1 LKLGLLPNMSGIRL
15 AAATIATLFAAAAV
29 IVALSAPAAA
39 QERKSRTIFD
49 LLFGGNN
56 KAENREPE
64 ARRPVRTRAAP
75 TGASPNVVRVPEPDA
90 VEKLDNARVVLVV
103 GDFLADGLAEGLVS
117 AYAQSPGVRIV
128 SSVSGSSGLVRD
140 DYYDWPSEIGAI
152 IEEQKPSI
160 VVVML
165 GSNDRQQLLVDGI
178 REKVR
183 SDSWTAEYTR
193 RVESVAKS
201 IRDRGLPLF
210 WVGMPSFKS
219 TSMTADMLAF
229 NDIYRK
235 VTDNLGG
242 EFIDIWDGFVDE
254 AGTFSSVGPDINGQ
268 RVRLRGSDGI
278 NMTRAGKRKMAFY
291 LERPLNRML
300 GAAAGAGVASL
311 GPQDLSPLNIEP
323 ADIPEITRTNPVAL
337 GGAELDGG
345 VDLLGEAAMKRPR
358 EARTPG
364 EKLSLEGI
372 APAAKAGRADDFS
385 TPPYAAVPIMPA
397 DPTETTT
404 AISE

>member
-1 LKLGLLPNMSGIRL
+1 MPDIAGIRL
-15 AAATIATLFAAAAV
+15 AAASIATLFATMAV
-29 IVALSAPAAA
+29 LASLSAPAAA
-39 QERKSRTIFD
+39 QERKPRTIFG

-56 KAENREPE
+56 KTENRKPEPE
-64 ARRPVRTRAAP
+64 TRRPARSRSS
-75 TGASPNVVRVPEPDA
+75 TGSSPKVVRVPEPDA
-90 VEKLDNARVVLVV
+90 VEKLENARVVLVV
-103 GDFLADGLAEGLVS
+103 GDFLADGLADGLVT
-117 AYAQSPGVRIV
+117 AYAQSPGVRIIV
-128 SSVSGSSGLVRD
+128 STSGSSGLVRN

-152 IEEQKPSI
+152 IEEQKPSM

-165 GSNDRQQLLVDGI
+165 GSNDRQQLLVDGM
-178 REKVR
+178 RERVR
-183 SDSWTAEYTR
+183 SENWTAEYTR
-193 RVESVAKS
+193 RVESVAKN
-201 IRDRGLPLF
+201 IRDRGLPFF

-219 TSMTADMLAF
+219 SSMTADMLAF

-235 VTDNLGG
+235 VSERLGG
-242 EFIDIWDGFVDE
+242 EFVDIWDGFVDE
-254 AGTFSSVGPDINGQ
+254 AGAFSSVGPDINGQ

-278 NMTRAGKRKMAFY
+278 NVTRAGKRKMAFY

-311 GPQDLSPLNIEP
+311 GPQDLSPLDIEP

-345 VDLLGEAAMKRPR
+345 VDLLGASAMKRPR

-372 APAAKAGRADDFS
+372 APAAKTGRADDFS
-385 TPPYAAVPIMPA
+385 VPPYAAVPLVPA